1 MRRLGLIVCGATMA
15 GFLGNAR
22 RAEGQER
29 TRMERATVTGSI
41 ARPGHREFREAYLER
56 LKVPT
61 GFRVGVFATGLGDPR
76 MMVVAGNGT
85 IFVTRPDSGDVIALR
100 DSDGDGRAETQHK
113 VVYGLPRVHGI
124 AYHEYKLYLATD
136 TAVYSVPLRG
146 DTAGGDPWRV
156 LGGLPDGG
164 QHGNRTLAVGPDG
177 MLYISIGSS
186 CNACVETNEEHA
198 TMLRVR
204 LDGGG
209 RSIFARGLRN
219 TVGWAWDSS
228 RKELWGMDHG
238 SDWRGDNLPPEELN
252 RIAEGGHYGWPFCYG
267 ERKVDTRFAQDPK
280 GTSKKEFCA
289 TTQPASLSYQAHS
302 APLGFVFYRGAQFPE
317 SYRGDA
323 FVAMHG
329 SWNRATPTGYSVVR
343 IRFDEG
349 KPRAI
354 ENFLTGFLLDGREA
368 YFGRPAGIAVAGDG
382 ALLVS
387 DDENGVI
394 YRVSYG
400 GGGAKPASRGAG
412 TKGNRR

>member
-1 MRRLGLIVCGATMA
+1 
-15 GFLGNAR
+15 
-22 RAEGQER
+22 
-29 TRMERATVTGSI
+29 MERATVTGSV
-41 ARPGHREFREAYLER
+41 ARPGHREFRDAYVER
-56 LKVPT
+56 LKVPA
-61 GFRVGVFATGLGDPR
+61 GFSVNVFAKGLGDPR
-76 MMVVAGNGT
+76 MMVVAENGT
-85 IFVTRPDSGDVIALR
+85 LFVTRPDSGDVIALR
-100 DSDGDGRAETQHK
+100 DSDGDGRAEVQRK
-113 VVYGLPRVHGI
+113 VVFGLPRVHGI

-186 CNACVETNEEHA
+186 CNVCTETNEEHA
-198 TMLRVR
+198 TILRAR

-219 TVGWAWDSS
+219 TVGWAWEPST
-228 RKELWGMDHG
+228 KELWGMDHG

-252 RIAEGGHYGWPFCYG
+252 HITQGGHFGWPFCYA

-280 GTSKKEFCA
+280 GSSKKEFCA
-289 TTQPASLSYQAHS
+289 TTQPATLTYQAHS
-302 APLGFVFYRGAQFPE
+302 APLGFAFYKGTQFPE
-317 SYRGDA
+317 SYRGSA

-329 SWNRATPTGYSVVR
+329 SWNRSTPTGYSVVR
-343 IRFDEG
+343 IKFQDG

-354 ENFLTGFLLDGREA
+354 ESFLTGFLLDGREA
-368 YFGRPAGIAVAGDG
+368 YFGRPAGIAVAADG
-382 ALLVS
+382 ALLLS

-394 YRVSYG
+394 YRISYAG
-400 GGGAKPASRGAG
+400 GSAKPASRAA
-412 TKGNRR
+412 RSR